1 MQDKLYKCIQSFNF
15 LEFVSFKELN
25 GHNKANFKIPDLHDG
40 LKRTDYQNVANN
52 VVTTPSYVNQQ
63 YPSLSLV
70 VSLTTCLEAEKS

>member
-1 MQDKLYKCIQSFNF
+1 MQDKGLNTFIQFNF
-15 LEFVSFKELN
+15 LEFVSFKLLN

-40 LKRTDYQNVANN
+40 LKRTAYYNVANN